1 MPSPELSQPEMNN
14 LPFIIA
20 EITFHP
26 REGEIN
32 PTVSGARYEGY
43 MPHLVVQSPEVRQA
57 AVENNEITDEHLGVR
72 IVDSPF
78 KYRLGESAW
87 FTLVLLYE
95 VNYNALIPEATF
107 TVREGP
113 IIVGYGKVLARG
125 NSVEEAEKAVISN

>member
-1 MPSPELSQPEMNN
+1 MNN

-20 EITFHP
+20 EITFHS
-26 REGEIN
+26 RKGEIN

-57 AVENNEITDEHLGVR
+57 AVENNEITDEYLGAR
-72 IVDSPF
+72 IVDSPL

-95 VNYNALIPEATF
+95 VNYNALILEATF

>member
-1 MPSPELSQPEMNN
+1 MNN

-32 PTVSGARYEGY
+32 TTVSRARYEGY

-57 AVENNEITDEHLGVR
+57 AVENNEITDEYLGVR
-72 IVDSPF
+72 IIDSPL

-87 FTLVLLYE
+87 FALV
-95 VNYNALIPEATF
+95 
-107 TVREGP
+107 R
-113 IIVGYGKVLARG
+113 
-125 NSVEEAEKAVISN
+125 S